1 MTSKNN
7 ALDIYVNDLSFNI
20 FVDILGKDI
29 NFDPKSEMLYYYIS
43 NKIARGRIQL
53 INEEKWRST
62 VKDIFLQ
69 KMDKFLF
76 TIE

>member
-20 FVDILGKDI
+20 FVDMLGKDI

-43 NKIARGRIQL
+43 NKIARGRI
-53 INEEKWRST
+53 
-62 VKDIFLQ
+62 
-69 KMDKFLF
+69 
-76 TIE
+76 